1 MNEVLVSIRTF
12 FKKILINLYE
22 TNFGNHKRF
31 NCSTKFATFI
41 MADSLLINSAFSTI
55 LSFQRIICVTVF
67 VCMRERKK
75 ERERFSVNNVDTSLS
90 IYYSS

>member
-1 MNEVLVSIRTF
+1 MNEVLVSIRKF

-41 MADSLLINSAFSTI
+41 MADSLSINSAI
-55 LSFQRIICVTVF
+55 LSCQRRICVTVF